1 MKILIYGAGV
11 IGCLYAAL
19 FAQAGYDVSIYARGA
34 RLEMLKTNGLQYKT
48 DRGIKCANVKIVS
61 EVNNNDRCDFIFV
74 TVREHQL
81 YDVLAALRDN
91 VSPNIVTMV
100 NSLDPYGKWEKICG
114 KNRIIPAFPGAGGGF
129 DGEVLDAALTPRIIQ
144 PTTFAETDGRKT
156 QRTKE
161 LAEIFKRSGIPYR
174 ITSDM
179 HAWQVCHLAM
189 VVPIADAY
197 YETYR
202 PEKAGCDMKLMRKT
216 ARRIKR
222 NFSMLKKC
230 GAKLVPIKMEL
241 FRILPTPLLTLGLSV
256 TFKSSFGDKF
266 MYRHSMKAPDEMRE
280 LHRKF
285 YSYLKSSCDED
296 SASMRED
303 PDGI

>member
-19 FAQAGYDVSIYARGA
+19 FAEAGEDVTVLARGS
-34 RLEMLKTNGLQYKT
+34 RLEMLQNSGLKYKAGKKTKRADVEIIGEL
-48 DRGIKCANVKIVS
+48 DR
-61 EVNNNDRCDFIFV
+61 NDRYDFIFV

-81 YDVLAALRDN
+81 YDVLAKLRDN
-91 VSPNIVTMV
+91 VSPSIVTMV
-100 NSLDPYGKWEKICG
+100 NSLDTYDKWERLCG
-114 KNRIIPAFPGAGGGF
+114 RGRIIPAFPGAGGGF
-129 DGEVLDAALTPRIIQ
+129 DGDVLNAALTPRIIQ
-144 PTTFAETDGRKT
+144 PTTFGEISGKKT
-156 QRTKE
+156 RRTSE
-161 LAEIFKRSGIPYR
+161 LASLFRRAKIPYQ
-174 ITSDM
+174 IVKDM

-197 YETYR
+197 YETPH

-222 NFSMLKKC
+222 NFGLLKRH
-230 GAKLVPIKMEL
+230 GVRLTPTKMEL
-241 FRILPTPLLTLGLSV
+241 FRLLPTGLLTLGLSV
-256 TFKSSFGDKF
+256 TFKSRFGDKF

-285 YSYLKSSCDED
+285 YSYLKYEVHL
-296 SASMRED
+296 
-303 PDGI
+303 